1 MLSDPIRQ
9 MMGTTQLEDKRY
21 NVTIRYLVT
30 ALAVTVGLLFSVSTA
45 HAKKPLDV
53 DCDVLENA
61 VMCADD
67 ILDANNV
74 AFNSVGDLF
83 ASAILD
89 DAVFEQ
95 LNSLILF
102 CSAGEIDFDSASQAI
117 STVASCGLIPLL
129 NDEIGD

>member
-1 MLSDPIRQ
+1 M
-9 MMGTTQLEDKRY
+9 
-21 NVTIRYLVT
+21 TIKYLAT

-45 HAKKPLDV
+45 HSGRPLDV
-53 DCDVLENA
+53 DCDVLESA
-61 VMCADD
+61 IICADA

-83 ASAILD
+83 SSAILD

-102 CSAGEIDFDSASQAI
+102 CSAGAIDFDSASQGI
-117 STVASCGLIPLL
+117 STVASCRLLRLL
-129 NDEIGD
+129 NDEIDD

>member
-1 MLSDPIRQ
+1 MR
-9 MMGTTQLEDKRY
+9 
-21 NVTIRYLVT
+21 IRYLVT

-45 HAKKPLDV
+45 HAGRPLDV
-53 DCDVLENA
+53 DCDVLESA
-61 VMCADD
+61 VICADA

-83 ASAILD
+83 SSAILD
-89 DAVFEQ
+89 DAVFAQ

-102 CSAGEIDFDSASQAI
+102 CSDGAIDFDSASQAI
-117 STVASCGLIPLL
+117 STIASCGLMTLL

>member
-1 MLSDPIRQ
+1 
-9 MMGTTQLEDKRY
+9 
-21 NVTIRYLVT
+21 VTIKYLAT
-30 ALAVTVGLLFSVSTA
+30 ALTVTVGLLFTVSTA

-53 DCDVLENA
+53 DCDVLESA
-61 VMCADD
+61 IICTDA

-83 ASAILD
+83 SSAILD

-102 CSAGEIDFDSASQAI
+102 CSDGAIDFESASQAI
-117 STVASCGLIPLL
+117 STIASCGLMPLL
-129 NDEIGD
+129 NDEIDD